1 MPPPVAT
8 REAPLSHPI
17 ALSVLDQSPI
27 RAGGTAADAIRE
39 SVELARLAERLGYRR
54 YWLAEHHASE
64 GLAGTAPEVLAA
76 HIAAATSEIRVGS
89 GGVMLS
95 HYSPLKVAESFR
107 VLEALHPGRIDLGIG
122 RAPGSDYLTMRALQH
137 GPGVLG
143 PEHFPSQVNDLLG
156 YLHDRLPP
164 DHPFARVRAQ
174 PRGATAPEVWLLG
187 SSDQSGLLAAYLGCA
202 FSFAHFIAGE
212 GGAAVM
218 QVYRELFRPSPWL
231 AAPQGSVGVFVLC
244 ADTDAAAER
253 LARSRD
259 LWRLRL
265 DRGELGPIP
274 TVEEAEAYP
283 YTEEERR
290 RVAFNRR
297 RMVVGAPA
305 PVKAALLALAEA
317 HGVGELVVVSI
328 CHDPEARRRSYALLA
343 EAFGLAPRRQEKSA
357 APG

>member
-1 MPPPVAT
+1 
-8 REAPLSHPI
+8 LHHPI

-27 RAGGTAADAIRE
+27 RVGGTPADAIRE

-64 GLAGTAPEVLAA
+64 GLAGTAPEVLTA
-76 HIAAATSEIRVGS
+76 HIAAATSAIRVGS
-89 GGVMLS
+89 GGVMLG

-137 GPGVLG
+137 GPGALG
-143 PEHFPSQVNDLLG
+143 PEHFPSQVSDLLG

-164 DHPFARVRAQ
+164 DHPFQRVRAQ
-174 PRGATAPEVWLLG
+174 PAGAGAPEVWLLG
-187 SSDQSGLLAAYLGCA
+187 SSDQSALLAAYLGCA

-231 AAPQGSVGVFVLC
+231 AAPQGSAGVFVLC
-244 ADTDAAAER
+244 ADTGEAADR

-283 YTEEERR
+283 YTPEEGR
-290 RVAFNRR
+290 RVAFNRC
-297 RMVVGAPA
+297 RMVVGAPEQ
-305 PVKAALLALAEA
+305 VRAALLALAED
-317 HGVGELVVVSI
+317 HGVDELVVVSI
-328 CHDPEARRRSYALLA
+328 CHDLQARRRSYELLA
-343 EAFGLAPRRQEKSA
+343 EAFALEPRNL
-357 APG
+357 P